1 MPWDDAAQLE
11 TSMTALLD
19 AFNWPEADELCD
31 KLIIRIHTDTELIPE
46 RTAKNLLQSLRRKRR
61 FACMTQLGEALLQ
74 SGLHTPQ
81 IRRQY
86 AQALIDQDILAAA
99 EMILQSIVQDPQ
111 GIKGEELEARGLIG
125 RIYKQLFINLN
136 DLHPAR
142 KLANIE
148 RALQEYYKVYL
159 LDDNYLW
166 HGINVVALSDR
177 ARREGITLAE
187 WPEAAALAQE
197 ILGTLKKRE
206 EEATDP
212 LPAWDV
218 ATELEALVALGQHKD
233 AADAAFRYVAH
244 KNVDSFEIASTLRQL
259 TEVWQLND
267 NELPGKHVLPILK
280 AGLLKKQGAAIT
292 NDPQQIKHEIA
303 AVEEAMDGLESVF
316 SSDRMVTLGWYKKGL
331 QQCDSVARVQKLNG
345 QGHGTGWLVNASDFF
360 TDQEGLLL
368 LTNGHVVSDNPNPF
382 SNPKAIYPEDAR
394 IKFQTIGD
402 ELYEVEELVWTSA
415 PNELDATF
423 LRLKGLPASA
433 QPLAIHTREI
443 ELTAAAP
450 ALRLYIIGHPG
461 GRDLEISL
469 QDNNLLAANEK
480 LLHYRTPTEPGNS
493 GSPVFEHDDWRVVAL
508 HHRGSEMMPRFDG
521 GKPDPY
527 QANEGIAILTI
538 RKATLGN

>member
-1 MPWDDAAQLE
+1 MPWDDAVQLE
-11 TSMTALLD
+11 TSMAKLLD
-19 AFNWPEADELCD
+19 EFNWPEADELCD
-31 KLIIRIHTDTELIPE
+31 KLIIRIHTDAELIPE

-74 SGLHTPQ
+74 SGLRTPQ

-86 AQALIDQDILAAA
+86 AQALIDQGILAAA

-125 RIYKQLFINLN
+125 RIYKQLFVNLN
-136 DLHPAR
+136 DLRPAR

-177 ARREGITLAE
+177 ARRDGITLAE

-244 KNVDSFEIASTLRQL
+244 KNVDAFEIASTLRQL

-316 SSDRMVTLGWYKKGL
+316 SSERMVTLGWYKKGL

-394 IKFQTIGD
+394 IKFQTLGD

-433 QPLAIHTREI
+433 QPLAIHTRAI
-443 ELTAAAP
+443 EWTAAAP
-450 ALRLYIIGHPG
+450 ALRLYI
-461 GRDLEISL
+461 
-469 QDNNLLAANEK
+469 
-480 LLHYRTPTEPGNS
+480 
-493 GSPVFEHDDWRVVAL
+493 
-508 HHRGSEMMPRFDG
+508 
-521 GKPDPY
+521 
-527 QANEGIAILTI
+527 
-538 RKATLGN
+538 